1 MKGLKY
7 IGSGK
12 IFKGIDADSD
22 HCIMIHY
29 RSKSRHCI
37 TYDDGGHCII

>member
-12 IFKGIDADSD
+12 IFKGIDADGD
-22 HCIMIHY
+22 HCIMI
-29 RSKSRHCI
+29 I
-37 TYDDGGHCII
+37 